1 MKHAWLGAAT
11 VLVAS
16 VGVTAAQEAINWA
29 TYDDTDYGFSAE
41 LPYGL
46 FEPLQQDEGNGLT
59 LVQTNGSGQIS
70 IYGGDAAGLTLESFE
85 QRLSAGED
93 VREITYRAS
102 GNSWF
107 VLSGFYEQPK
117 DEPLIFYTKVLL
129 STDRQRFSA
138 FEVSYD
144 RSEKPQFDD
153 IVDRIEDSFTRPG
166 SR

>member
-1 MKHAWLGAAT
+1 MKHAWLGAAI

-16 VGVTAAQEAINWA
+16 VGVASAQAPIDWA
-29 TYDDTDYGFSAE
+29 TYDDTDYGFSAD

-46 FEPLQQDEGNGLT
+46 FEPLEQDGGNGLT

-70 IYGGDAAGLTLESFE
+70 IYGGDAAGLTLAGFE
-85 QRLSAGED
+85 ERLSAGED
-93 VREITYRAS
+93 VRDITYRAS

-107 VLSGFYEQPK
+107 VLSGFYDQPTG
-117 DEPLIFYTKVLL
+117 EPLIFYTKVLL
-129 STDRQRFSA
+129 SSDRQRFSA

-144 RSEKPQFDD
+144 RSEKPLFDG
-153 IVDRIEDSFTRPG
+153 IVDRIEDSFTRPS

>member
-1 MKHAWLGAAT
+1 MMHAWLGAAI

-16 VGVTAAQEAINWA
+16 GGMASAQSPIEWA
-29 TYDDTDYGFSAE
+29 VYDDTDYGFSAE

-46 FEPLQQDEGNGLT
+46 FEPLEQDDGNGLT

-70 IYGGDAAGLTLESFE
+70 IYGGDAAGLTLDSFE

-107 VLSGFYEQPK
+107 VLSGLYEQPTG
-117 DEPLIFYTKVLL
+117 EPLIFYTKVLL

-144 RSEKPQFDD
+144 RSEKPQFDG